1 MTRSSGFEV
10 ESVVGKLSMR
20 EQRVAMLM
28 FLISRIKSL
37 TLTIY
42 VDETMFLRGTE
53 EKEIIDTVTEEQKVH
68 RLS

>member
-1 MTRSSGFEV
+1 M
-10 ESVVGKLSMR
+10 VGKLSMR

>member
-1 MTRSSGFEV
+1 MTSSSGFEV